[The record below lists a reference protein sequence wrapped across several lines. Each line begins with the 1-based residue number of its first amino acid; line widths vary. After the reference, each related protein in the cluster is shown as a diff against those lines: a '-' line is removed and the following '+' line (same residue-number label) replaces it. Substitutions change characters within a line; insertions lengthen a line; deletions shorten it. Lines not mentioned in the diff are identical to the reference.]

1 MRLPPIYYQTTRSE
15 NQRPLFKANILYQ
28 NLGRPLQSHLH
39 NTSKFPTYL
48 LHTISGPALEMLVV
62 IYVGKRNRRR
72 NGKVHLSHIHST
84 LRPRCVLL
92 LLAAVSDYPCVLEK
106 KTLDEGSMYVQQIRP
121 VHLYCSKSILLLI
134 VILISESPV
143 MIAESSMSPCNSVK
157 CFEYIVL
164 NAQRLRT
171 PKFS

>member
-1 MRLPPIYYQTTRSE
+1 MLKTVFSRFPLSIIPDSIIVWSRRLPIFHISNITKQKSSVLTQNLKHSMRLPPIYYQTTRSE

-106 KTLDEGSMYVQQIRP
+106 KTLDEDSMYVQ
-121 VHLYCSKSILLLI
+121 
-134 VILISESPV
+134 
-143 MIAESSMSPCNSVK
+143 
-157 CFEYIVL
+157 
-164 NAQRLRT
+164 
-171 PKFS
+171 